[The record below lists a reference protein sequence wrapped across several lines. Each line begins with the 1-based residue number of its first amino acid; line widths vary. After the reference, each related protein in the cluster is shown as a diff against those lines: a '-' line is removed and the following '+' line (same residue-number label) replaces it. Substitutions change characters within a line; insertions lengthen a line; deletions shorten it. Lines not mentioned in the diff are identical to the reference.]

1 MRRGALIAAAAAVA
15 VLALTG
21 CGSEGVA
28 RPLPDT
34 VIGTVKAEAP
44 GKAIFVSQG
53 CGACHTF
60 KPAGPA
66 ANGKIGPDLDK
77 LPQYAQKAKQP
88 LAQFVHDSIV
98 NPDKY
103 VEKGYPKGV
112 MPKSYKDLPPN
123 DIKALVDFLTKPQG

>member
-1 MRRGALIAAAAAVA
+1 MRRGALIAAAATAA

-21 CGSEGVA
+21 CGKEGVA

-34 VIGTVKAEAP
+34 VVGTVQAEAP
-44 GKAIFVSQG
+44 GKPVFVNQG
-53 CGACHTF
+53 CGGCHTYA
-60 KPAGPA
+60 PAGPD

-77 LPQYAQKAKQP
+77 LAQYAQEAHQP

-98 NPDKY
+98 DPDKY
-103 VEKGYPKGV
+103 IQKGYPKGV

-123 DIKALVDFLTKPQG
+123 DLKALVDFLTKPQG

>member
-1 MRRGALIAAAAAVA
+1 MRRGALIAAAAAAA
-15 VLALTG
+15 VFALAG
-21 CGSEGVA
+21 CGKEGVV

-44 GKAIFVSQG
+44 GKAVFIGQG
-53 CGACHTF
+53 CGACHTY
-60 KPAGPA
+60 KPAGPE

-77 LPQYAQKAKQP
+77 LPQYAQKAHQP

-103 VEKGYPKGV
+103 VEKGFPKGV
-112 MPKSYKDLPPN
+112 MPKSYKALPPN
-123 DIKALVDFLTKPQG
+123 DLKALVDFLTNPQG